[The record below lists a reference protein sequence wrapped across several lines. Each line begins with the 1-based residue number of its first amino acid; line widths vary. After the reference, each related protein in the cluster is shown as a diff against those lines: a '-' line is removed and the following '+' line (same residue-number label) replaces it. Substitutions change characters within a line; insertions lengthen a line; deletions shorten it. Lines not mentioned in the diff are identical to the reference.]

1 MLKMSWRKL
10 FNLENITRKE
20 KIYSRKTYTILKNK
34 ITHSEKKLNLK
45 KTVRKAWVW
54 CKDIND
60 TKTKRDIETSN

>member
-45 KTVRKAWVW
+45 KAVRKAWVW

-60 TKTKRDIETSN
+60 TKTIRDIETSN